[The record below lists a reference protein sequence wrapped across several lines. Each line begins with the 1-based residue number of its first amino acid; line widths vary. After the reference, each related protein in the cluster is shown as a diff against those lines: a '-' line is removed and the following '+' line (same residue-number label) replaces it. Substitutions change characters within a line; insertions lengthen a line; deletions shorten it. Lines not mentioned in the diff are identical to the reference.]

1 MSTQRLP
8 AAPPAS
14 TVDRLLGRIESEYR
28 EMPGLQLT
36 APQAARLLSIQVQV
50 CALLLDRLIDAGVL
64 RRGQR
69 GHYVLAT
76 DR

>member
-1 MSTQRLP
+1 MSTLLP
-8 AAPPAS
+8 PPAQS
-14 TVDRLLGRIESEYR
+14 PAIDRLLGRIECEYR

-36 APQAARLLSIQVQV
+36 APQAARLLGIQPHV
-50 CALLLDRLIDAGVL
+50 CGPLLDHLIDAGVL

-69 GHYVLAT
+69 GHYVLAG